1 MNMPITISALLLAV
15 LGTAI
20 HQVEGV
26 MIKQYNKKHDTGG
39 FFFTAL
45 ISLFA
50 MIFFLVTDRNGLVF
64 PVEMIPYGIA
74 SGAFYC
80 MASFLTYIAYGCGS
94 FVLTNLFLSY
104 SLLFSVGYGLI
115 ILKEPA
121 TPLTYIGLA
130 LMMISVFLVR
140 PKKEKSPAAE
150 TEIRVKISLKW
161 IICVALSVIG
171 SGMFGVMQKLQQV
184 KFLKTCDNEFMIVT
198 LLFSVVT
205 LYLIGIIISGKNM
218 LYILRYGGIY
228 ACLAGVSNGATN
240 LLNLIV
246 NAMIPI
252 SIAAPTHSG
261 VKIVIS
267 FLISLVIF
275 KEKLSN
281 HQTIGVIIGAIALIL
296 LNLKI

>member
-1 MNMPITISALLLAV
+1 MPITILALLLAT

-26 MIKQYNKKHDTGG
+26 MIKQYNKKHGTGG

-50 MIFFLVTDRNGLVF
+50 MIFFLATDRNGLVF
-64 PVEMIPYGIA
+64 PLEMIAYGIA

-80 MASFLTYIAYGCGS
+80 MASFLTYVAYSCGS
-94 FVLTNLFLSY
+94 FVLTNLFISY

-121 TPLTYIGLA
+121 TILTYIGLA

-140 PKKEKSPAAE
+140 EKKGKAVAEEKPRIK
-150 TEIRVKISLKW
+150 TSLKW
-161 IICVALSVIG
+161 VICVALSVIG

-184 KFLKTCDNEFMIVT
+184 KFLKTCDNEFMVVT
-198 LLFSVVT
+198 LLFSAVM
-205 LYLIGIIISGKNM
+205 LFFIGIITNRKNL
-218 LYILRYGGIY
+218 LYILRHGGIY
-228 ACLAGVSNGATN
+228 ASVAGLSNGATN
-240 LLNLIV
+240 LLNLVV

-252 SIAAPTHSG
+252 SIAAPTRSG
-261 VKIVIS
+261 IKIVIS
-267 FLISLVIF
+267 FLISLIIF
-275 KEKLSN
+275 KEKLSRR
-281 HQTIGVIIGAIALIL
+281 QTLGVIIGAISLIL
-296 LNLKI
+296 LNL

>member
-1 MNMPITISALLLAV
+1 MPITILALLLAT

-20 HQVEGV
+20 HQIEGI
-26 MIKQYNKKHDTGG
+26 MIKQYNKNHSTGG

-50 MIFFLVTDRNGLVF
+50 MLFFLITDHNGLVF
-64 PVEMIPYGIA
+64 RAEMIPYGIA

-80 MASFLTYIAYGCGS
+80 MASFLTYIAFGCGS

-121 TPLTYIGLA
+121 TLLTYIGLI

-140 PKKEKSPAAE
+140 QKAEKATAKKDEP
-150 TEIRVKISLKW
+150 RVKLSLKW
-161 IICVALSVIG
+161 VICVALSVIG
-171 SGMFGVMQKLQQV
+171 SGMFSVMQKLQQV

-198 LLFSVVT
+198 LLFSAIT
-205 LYLIGIIISGKNM
+205 LFSIGIVTNRKNL
-218 LYILRYGGIY
+218 LYILRHGGIY
-228 ACLAGVSNGATN
+228 ASVAGMSNGATN
-240 LLNLIV
+240 LLNLVV

-252 SIAAPTHSG
+252 SIAAPTRSG
-261 VKIVIS
+261 TKIVIG
-267 FLISLVIF
+267 FLISLIIF
-275 KEKLSN
+275 KEKLSRR
-281 HQTIGVIIGAIALIL
+281 QTLGVIIGAIALIL

>member
-1 MNMPITISALLLAV
+1 MPITISALLLAT

-26 MIKQYNKKHDTGG
+26 MIKQYNKKYGTGG

-45 ISLFA
+45 IALFA
-50 MIFFLVTDRNGLVF
+50 MAFFLVTDRNGLIF
-64 PVEMIPYGIA
+64 PLEMIPYGIA

-104 SLLFSVGYGLI
+104 SLIFSVGYGLI

-121 TPLTYIGLA
+121 TFLTYIGLT

-140 PKKEKSPAAE
+140 KKKEKATH
-150 TEIRVKISLKW
+150 TEEELRVKISFKW
-161 IICVALSVIG
+161 VICVALSVIG

-184 KFLKTCDNEFMIVT
+184 KFNATCDNEFMIVT
-198 LLFSVVT
+198 LFFSVVT
-205 LYLIGIIISGKNM
+205 LFLIGIIISGKNL
-218 LYILRYGGIY
+218 LYILRHGGIY
-228 ACLAGVSNGATN
+228 ASVAGLSNGATN
-240 LLNLIV
+240 LLNLVV

-252 SIAAPTHSG
+252 SIAAPTRSG
-261 VKIVIS
+261 VKIVMS
-267 FLISLVIF
+267 FLISLIIF
-275 KEKLSN
+275 KEKLSKR
-281 HQTIGVIIGAIALIL
+281 QTIGVIIGAIALIL

>member
-1 MNMPITISALLLAV
+1 MPITILALLLAT

-20 HQVEGV
+20 HQIEGI
-26 MIKQYNKKHDTGG
+26 MIKQYNKNHGTGG

-50 MIFFLVTDRNGLVF
+50 MLFFLITDHNGLVF
-64 PVEMIPYGIA
+64 RAEMIPYGIA

-80 MASFLTYIAYGCGS
+80 MASFLTYIAFGCGS
-94 FVLTNLFLSY
+94 FILTKLFLSY

-121 TPLTYIGLA
+121 TLFTYIGLI

-140 PKKEKSPAAE
+140 QKAEKATAKKDEP
-150 TEIRVKISLKW
+150 RVKLSLKW
-161 IICVALSVIG
+161 VICVALSVIG
-171 SGMFGVMQKLQQV
+171 SGMFSVMQKLQQV

-198 LLFSVVT
+198 LLFSAIT
-205 LYLIGIIISGKNM
+205 LFFIGIVTNRKNL
-218 LYILRYGGIY
+218 LYILRHGGIY
-228 ACLAGVSNGATN
+228 ASVAGLSNGATN
-240 LLNLIV
+240 LLNLVV

-252 SIAAPTHSG
+252 SIAAPTRSG
-261 VKIVIS
+261 LKIVIG
-267 FLISLVIF
+267 FLISLIIF
-275 KEKLSN
+275 KEKLSRR
-281 HQTIGVIIGAIALIL
+281 QTLGVIIGAIALIL

>member
-1 MNMPITISALLLAV
+1 MPTTILALLLAT

-26 MIKQYNKKHDTGG
+26 MIKQYNKNHGSGG

-64 PVEMIPYGIA
+64 RAEMIPYGIA

-80 MASFLTYIAYGCGS
+80 MASFLTYIALGCGS

-115 ILKEPA
+115 VLKEPA
-121 TPLTYIGLA
+121 TILTYIGLI

-140 PKKEKSPAAE
+140 EKKEKASAKEGAP
-150 TEIRVKISLKW
+150 RVKLSLKW
-161 IICVALSVIG
+161 VICVALSVIG

-184 KFLKTCDNEFMIVT
+184 KFLKTYDNEFMIVT
-198 LLFSVVT
+198 LFFSAITLFC
-205 LYLIGIIISGKNM
+205 IGIITNGKNL
-218 LYILRYGGIY
+218 LYILRHGGIY
-228 ACLAGVSNGATN
+228 ASVAGLSNGATN
-240 LLNLIV
+240 LLNLVV

-252 SIAAPTHSG
+252 SIAAPTRSG
-261 VKIVIS
+261 IKIVIS
-267 FLISLVIF
+267 FLISLIIF
-275 KEKLSN
+275 KEKLSRR
-281 HQTIGVIIGAIALIL
+281 QTFGVVIGAIALIL

>member
-1 MNMPITISALLLAV
+1 MSTTVIALLLAT
-15 LGTAI
+15 LGTGI
-20 HQVEGV
+20 HQVEGI
-26 MIKQYNKKHDTGG
+26 MIKKYNSKHSKGG
-39 FFFTAL
+39 FIFTAL

-50 MIFFLVTDRNGLVF
+50 MLFFFITDKGGLKF

-80 MASFLTYIAYGCGS
+80 MASFLTFVAFGCGS

-104 SLLFSVGYGLI
+104 SLLFSVGYGLFV
-115 ILKEPA
+115 LNDPA

-140 PKKEKSPAAE
+140 GAKNDGSGEEK
-150 TEIRVKISLKW
+150 VKVSLKW

-184 KFLKTCDNEFMIVT
+184 KFEKSCDNEFMIVT
-198 LLFSVVT
+198 LGFSAAV
-205 LYLIGIIISGKNM
+205 LLIAGIIMNGKDL
-218 LYILRYGGIY
+218 LYILRHGGLY
-228 ACLAGVSNGATN
+228 ASAAGVSNGATN
-240 LLNLIV
+240 LLNLVV

-252 SIAAPTHSG
+252 SIAAPTRSG
-261 VKIVIS
+261 IKIVVS
-267 FLISLVIF
+267 FLISLFIF
-275 KEKLSN
+275 KEKLTKR
-281 HQTIGVIIGAIALIL
+281 QITGVIIGAAALIL

>member
-1 MNMPITISALLLAV
+1 MPITISALLLAT

-26 MIKQYNKKHDTGG
+26 MIKQYNKNHGTGG

-50 MIFFLVTDRNGLVF
+50 MIFFLVTDRDGLVF
-64 PVEMIPYGIA
+64 RAEMIPYGIA

-121 TPLTYIGLA
+121 TLLTYVGLV

-140 PKKEKSPAAE
+140 GKKEKITAKEKEP
-150 TEIRVKISLKW
+150 RVKLSLKW
-161 IICVALSVIG
+161 VICVALSVIG

-198 LLFSVVT
+198 LFFSAITLFF
-205 LYLIGIIISGKNM
+205 IGIITNGKNL
-218 LYILRYGGIY
+218 LYILRHGGIY
-228 ACLAGVSNGATN
+228 ACVAGLSNGATN
-240 LLNLIV
+240 LLNLVV

-252 SIAAPTHSG
+252 SIAAPTRSG
-261 VKIVIS
+261 IKIVIS
-267 FLISLVIF
+267 FLISLIIF
-275 KEKLSN
+275 KEKLSRR
-281 HQTIGVIIGAIALIL
+281 QTFGIIIGAIALIL

>member
-1 MNMPITISALLLAV
+1 MPTTILALLLAT

-20 HQVEGV
+20 HQIEGI
-26 MIKQYNKKHDTGG
+26 MIKQYNKKHGTGG

-64 PVEMIPYGIA
+64 RAEMIPYGIA

-80 MASFLTYIAYGCGS
+80 MASILTYIALGCGS

-115 ILKEPA
+115 VLKEPA
-121 TPLTYIGLA
+121 TLLTYIGLI

-140 PKKEKSPAAE
+140 GKKEKASAKENAP
-150 TEIRVKISLKW
+150 RVKLSPKW
-161 IICVALSVIG
+161 VICVALSVIG

-198 LLFSVVT
+198 LLFSAIT
-205 LYLIGIIISGKNM
+205 LFLIGIITNGKN
-218 LYILRYGGIY
+218 LLHILRHGGIY
-228 ACLAGVSNGATN
+228 ASVAGLSNGATN
-240 LLNLIV
+240 LLNLVV

-252 SIAAPTHSG
+252 SIAAPTRSG
-261 VKIVIS
+261 VKIVMS
-267 FLISLVIF
+267 FLISLIIF
-275 KEKLSN
+275 KEKLSKR
-281 HQTIGVIIGAIALIL
+281 QTIGVIIGAIALIL

>member
-1 MNMPITISALLLAV
+1 MPITILALLLAT

-20 HQVEGV
+20 HQIEGI
-26 MIKQYNKKHDTGG
+26 MIKQYNKNHGTGG

-50 MIFFLVTDRNGLVF
+50 MLFFLITDHNGLVF
-64 PVEMIPYGIA
+64 RAEMIPYGIA

-80 MASFLTYIAYGCGS
+80 MASFLTYVAFGCGS

-121 TPLTYIGLA
+121 TLFTYVGLI

-140 PKKEKSPAAE
+140 QKAEKATAQKDEP
-150 TEIRVKISLKW
+150 RVKLSLKW
-161 IICVALSVIG
+161 VICVALSVIG
-171 SGMFGVMQKLQQV
+171 SGMFSVMQKLQQV
-184 KFLKTCDNEFMIVT
+184 KFHKTCDNEFMIIT
-198 LLFSVVT
+198 LLFSAIT
-205 LYLIGIIISGKNM
+205 LFSIGIITNRKNL
-218 LYILRYGGIY
+218 LYILRHGGIY
-228 ACLAGVSNGATN
+228 ASVAGISNGATN
-240 LLNLIV
+240 LLNLVV

-252 SIAAPTHSG
+252 SIAAPTRSG
-261 VKIVIS
+261 IKIVIG
-267 FLISLVIF
+267 FLISLIIF
-275 KEKLSN
+275 KEKLSRR
-281 HQTIGVIIGAIALIL
+281 QTLGVIIGAIALIL